1 VVANPVCGF
10 LVSAEGGGHTWVT
23 NSREHPLTPWSND
36 PVTDPP
42 GEAFYV
48 RDDETGMR
56 WGPRAGP
63 IHDDTPDEAPYLAN
77 HGQGYSRFSHA
88 AAGIVV
94 DLLQFVPLADPVKI
108 SRLSLRN
115 LSDRPRRLS
124 VAAYV
129 EWALGPSRGAAAPH
143 IVTELDAATGAL
155 FARNDWSQTYR
166 GRVAFADLG
175 GLQSAWTADRREFI
189 GRNGVLGDPAG
200 FPGSIGVAPLSGRV
214 GAGLDPCAA
223 LQTTV
228 DLAPGEAAEIVMLL
242 GEGSDVTAARQ
253 LIARYR
259 HADLDAVLAEVT

>member
-1 VVANPVCGF
+1 LPSRPELARVVWQPRALPASSGAQPGAGLEYFNGIGGFACDGREYAVVLQSGQSTPMPWVNVVANPVCGF

-155 FARNDWSQTYR
+155 FARNDWSQ
-166 GRVAFADLG
+166 
-175 GLQSAWTADRREFI
+175 
-189 GRNGVLGDPAG
+189 
-200 FPGSIGVAPLSGRV
+200 
-214 GAGLDPCAA
+214 
-223 LQTTV
+223 
-228 DLAPGEAAEIVMLL
+228 
-242 GEGSDVTAARQ
+242 
-253 LIARYR
+253 
-259 HADLDAVLAEVT
+259 